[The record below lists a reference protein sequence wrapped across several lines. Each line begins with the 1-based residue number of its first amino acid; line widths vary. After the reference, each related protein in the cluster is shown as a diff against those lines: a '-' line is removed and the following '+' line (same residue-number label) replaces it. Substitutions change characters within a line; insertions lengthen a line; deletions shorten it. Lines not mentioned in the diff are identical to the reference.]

1 MPKRVATY
9 RPHFLS
15 RAKTTRAYESSA
27 SRLADKRFYASAA
40 WLRLRNA
47 FLAENPLCADCTRE
61 GRDVAAEHV
70 HHLKER
76 KDHPELALEWS
87 NLQALCQRCH
97 NSKRKRL

>member
-15 RAKTTRAYESSA
+15 RAKTTRAYETTA

-40 WLRLRNA
+40 WLRLRAA
-47 FLAENPLCADCTRE
+47 FLAENPLCNACQTQ
-61 GRDVAAEHV
+61 GQVTAAEHV

-76 KDHPELALEWS
+76 KDYPELALEWS
-87 NLQALCQRCH
+87 NLEALCQPCH
-97 NSKRKRL
+97 NRKRRPM